1 MLLWNLS
8 VKYWAELGLGS
19 TIALTDAALSEK
31 IAMWDML
38 GKSLV
43 RSVILDAAMERVAI
57 SVSKTSAC
65 QLRPSWL
72 VSISF
77 PKR

>member
-19 TIALTDAALSEK
+19 TIALTDATLSEK
-31 IAMWDML
+31 IAMQDML

-43 RSVILDAAMERVAI
+43 RSVILDAAMERAAI
-57 SVSKTSAC
+57 SASKTSAC
-65 QLRPSWL
+65 PPRPSWP